1 MHHSQVPIAMR
12 RGAIT
17 PRLLP
22 NNIWRGRLSPNMTMM
37 MMMTSHNMKRNMD
50 GKDEL
55 NEFFFVSS
63 SV

>member
-1 MHHSQVPIAMR
+1 MR

-22 NNIWRGRLSPNMTMM
+22 NNIWRGRLSPNMTTM